1 VTCQT
6 VLITITQT
14 IQITIVA
21 ETPCTKSDRDS
32 D

>member
-14 IQITIVA
+14 INITIVA
-21 ETPCTKSDRDS
+21 ETPCKQERDT

>member
-14 IQITIVA
+14 INITIVQ
-21 ETPCTKSDRDS
+21 ETPCKSGRD
-32 D
+32 DD